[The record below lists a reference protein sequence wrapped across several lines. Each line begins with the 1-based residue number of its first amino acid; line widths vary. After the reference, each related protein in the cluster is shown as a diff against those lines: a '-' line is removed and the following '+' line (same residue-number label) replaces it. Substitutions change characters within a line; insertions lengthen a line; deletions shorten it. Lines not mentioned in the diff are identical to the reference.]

1 MLCNALIQPHFD
13 YACSA
18 WYSNLNKNLTKKLQI
33 AQNKCIRFCLGL
45 DSQSHIGVNE
55 FKTINWLPVQN
66 RYEQCVSV
74 SAFKFCK
81 GLGPA
86 YMSDIYSLIENPR
99 TTRRSEYKMKQ
110 PFRSTNMGQNSI
122 SYIGPK
128 VWNNLPKECKIE
140 EISNKFKHKIKDQFF
155 ENLQRVNDD
164 IYLYY

>member
-1 MLCNALIQPHFD
+1 MYVFN
-13 YACSA
+13 
-18 WYSNLNKNLTKKLQI
+18 LQI

-45 DSQSHIGVNE
+45 DNRTHIGVNE

-86 YMSDIYSLIENPR
+86 YMPDIYSLVENPR
-99 TTRRSEYKMKQ
+99 LTRRSEYKLKQ
-110 PFRSTNMGQNSI
+110 PPKLTNMGLNSI

-128 VWNNLPKECKIE
+128 VWNNLPLDCRLEDN
-140 EISNKFKHKIKDQFF
+140 SNKFKHKIKEHFF
-155 ENLQRVNDD
+155 ENIQRKDDD
-164 IYLYY
+164 IYIYY